1 MSHDELKKDFQK
13 CVERAAGHRH
23 VVDVFGDMVR
33 AMAIAIESPFT
44 IGERNEEL
52 EREYAAIKARY
63 TAAEFQEFPKAL
75 AITGTAIELKRE
87 DFLGHALEALGA
99 SNTRNGQFLTPV
111 CVSRMMAALLYPK
124 LDDYT
129 PGKIIKLND
138 PSCGAAFMPRYGSQ
152 VCCSD
157 ECRAARHRRLTRK
170 CLARRAKKQRLTLAA
185 ERKEKERRRAEFF
198 AARDAAFEKAGQPVP
213 KIEERGGVRIE
224 SRGTC
229 VGGAA
234 FNPTVPISTK
244 SYYYR

>member
-75 AITGTAIELKRE
+75 AITGAAIELKRE

-111 CVSRMMAALLYPK
+111 CVSRMMAVRSVGSSSK
-124 LDDYT
+124 LST
-129 PGKIIKLND
+129 
-138 PSCGAAFMPRYGSQ
+138 AMPW
-152 VCCSD
+152 
-157 ECRAARHRRLTRK
+157 A
-170 CLARRAKKQRLTLAA
+170 
-185 ERKEKERRRAEFF
+185 
-198 AARDAAFEKAGQPVP
+198 
-213 KIEERGGVRIE
+213 E
-224 SRGTC
+224 SRGWNERIIRMATRIRFM
-229 VGGAA
+229 VW
-234 FNPTVPISTK
+234 
-244 SYYYR
+244 

>member
-75 AITGTAIELKRE
+75 AITGAAIELKRE

-138 PSCGAAFMPRYGSQ
+138 PSCGTSVLLIEG
-152 VCCSD
+152 
-157 ECRAARHRRLTRK
+157 
-170 CLARRAKKQRLTLAA
+170 A
-185 ERKEKERRRAEFF
+185 ERLISQGVQQADLLVIAGDIDLRACDASYVQLAFLGYPAIVQHMDALAMKRISPDRFTPGYFLHRFPMRQIEK
-198 AARDAAFEKAGQPVP
+198 PV
-213 KIEERGGVRIE
+213 
-224 SRGTC
+224 
-229 VGGAA
+229 
-234 FNPTVPISTK
+234 NPSI
-244 SYYYR
+244 R